1 MRIAIITGATSGIG
15 YEAAIE
21 IDKRFKSLDEIW
33 VLGRSEEKL
42 NKISKEI
49 KHSVRTFK
57 IDITKESEL
66 DQFDKMLSVL
76 KPNIR
81 MLFQAAGIGL
91 HGRFDKMDRKEETE
105 IVRLNCEAL
114 TSITSMCLP
123 YMRRGSYIINIAS
136 AAAFAPF
143 PGYNVYSASKAYV
156 LSFSRSLRS
165 ELKKRRI
172 TVTAVCPGPVNTP
185 FFDNSERYTKGVS
198 AQKRKLMVS
207 PGRVARRAL
216 FDAAINRAVSVESLH
231 TGLFRIIAK
240 FIPHGIITAVVKLLG

>member
-76 KPNIR
+76 KPNIK

-91 HGRFDKMDRKEETE
+91 HGRFDRMDRKEETE
-105 IVRLNCEAL
+105 IIRLNCEAL
-114 TSITSMCLP
+114 TAITSMCLP
-123 YMRRGSYIINIAS
+123 YMHKGSCIINIAS

-156 LSFSRSLRS
+156 LNFSRALRS
-165 ELKKRRI
+165 ELRKRKI
-172 TVTAVCPGPVNTP
+172 TVTVVCPGPVNTP
-185 FFDNSERYTKGVS
+185 FFDNSERYTNGVS

-207 PGRVARRAL
+207 PRKVARRAIKAAAL
-216 FDAAINRAVSVESLH
+216 NKAVTVDAVH
-231 TGLFRIIAK
+231 TGIFRIVAK
-240 FIPHGIITAVVKLLG
+240 IVPHGIITTVVKLLG

>member
-1 MRIAIITGATSGIG
+1 MKVAIITGATSGIG
-15 YEAAIE
+15 YEAALE
-21 IDKRFKSLDEIW
+21 IDRRFKSLDEVW
-33 VLGRSEEKL
+33 VLGRNEDKLSKLQSEL
-42 NKISKEI
+42 

-66 DQFDKMLSVL
+66 DAFEKMLAVL
-76 KPNIR
+76 RPNIK

-105 IVRLNCEAL
+105 IVRLNCESLTAI
-114 TSITSMCLP
+114 TSICLP
-123 YMRRGSYIINIAS
+123 YMHKGAYIINIAS

-143 PGYNVYSASKAYV
+143 PGYTVYSASKAYV
-156 LSFSRSLRS
+156 LSFSRALRC

-172 TVTAVCPGPVNTP
+172 TVTTVCPGPVNTP

-207 PGRVARRAL
+207 PAKVARRAL
-216 FDAAINRAVSVESLH
+216 FDAAINRSISVDSLH
-231 TGLFRIIAK
+231 TGIFRIIAK
-240 FIPHGIITAVVKLLG
+240 FIPHGIFSSIVKLLG